1 MEHTLNND
9 QMPESF
15 LSSVSG
21 SFLYRDNSYFNEHSE
36 YEFKNS
42 FGLVYK
48 GKANFDKGFWW
59 LNNYYKATSVL
70 SRLVNCH

>member
-1 MEHTLNND
+1 MKNNSD
-9 QMPESF
+9 KAKMPESC
-15 LSSVSG
+15 LASVSG

-70 SRLVNCH
+70 CRLVNSH